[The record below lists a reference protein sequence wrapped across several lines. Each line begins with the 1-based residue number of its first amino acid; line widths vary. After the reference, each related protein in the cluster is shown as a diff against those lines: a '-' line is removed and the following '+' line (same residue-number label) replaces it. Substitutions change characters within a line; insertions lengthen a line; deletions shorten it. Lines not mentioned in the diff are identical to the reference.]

1 MVLDH
6 EEPSGYLSGVRR
18 NTRFRLDGAACG
30 HGRNAMCRV
39 ERGTKE
45 QKRIEAVHSPHGRNL
60 VPEEPDVDLDCDE
73 HEHQTGPP
81 GRPPNLVRTTR

>member
-1 MVLDH
+1 
-6 EEPSGYLSGVRR
+6 
-18 NTRFRLDGAACG
+18 
-30 HGRNAMCRV
+30 MCRV

-45 QKRIEAVHSPHGRNL
+45 QKRIEPVHSPHGRDL

-81 GRPPNLVRTTR
+81 GRPPNPRKNDTMSNSNASAGITIIPLMA